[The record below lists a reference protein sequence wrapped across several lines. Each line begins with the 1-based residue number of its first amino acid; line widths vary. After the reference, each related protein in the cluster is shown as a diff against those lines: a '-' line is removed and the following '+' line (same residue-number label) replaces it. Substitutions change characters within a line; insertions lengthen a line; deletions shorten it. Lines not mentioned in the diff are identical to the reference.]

1 MIPILEFDK
10 LAPED
15 ILNRD
20 IRAEDGVDAAVD
32 AVLAEVRSGG
42 DAALKALTKRFD
54 GVELTQLQV
63 SEAELDDAW
72 ASLDPD
78 FLRTLEMA
86 AENIRR
92 FHERQVHRDFVVTD
106 RPGILMGQRYTPIE
120 KVGICVPTAPEAFPS
135 TILMNVIPARIA
147 GVREIVIVTPPDKNG
162 AIGAEALAAARI
174 AGADK
179 IFKIGGAQ
187 AVAALAYGTESVPKV
202 DKIVGPGG
210 IFVATAKRKVFGL
223 VAIDM
228 IAGPSEILVLADGK
242 CDPAWVA
249 ADLLSQAEHDVLA
262 SPVLV
267 TDSPVLAAAV
277 QSELETQLEAL
288 PRREVARA
296 SVENN
301 GKIIVTGSLEKAVEA
316 ANLIAPEHLE
326 LCVEDPFAL
335 LPRVKNAGSIFLGRS
350 TPEALGDYFAG
361 PNHTL
366 PTSGTARFSS
376 PLSVDD
382 FVKKSSFLY
391 YTQDAL
397 APVAGRIAD
406 FARREGLE
414 AHARSVLARCP
425 QEKGGAEQ

>member
-20 IRAEDGVDAAVD
+20 IRAETNVDAAVD
-32 AVLAEVRSGG
+32 AVLAEVRAKG
-42 DAALKALTKRFD
+42 DAALKAYTKRFD
-54 GVELTQLQV
+54 GVELEDLRV
-63 SEAELDDAW
+63 SEAEIESAW
-72 ASLDPD
+72 NSLDSE
-78 FLRTLEMA
+78 FIKTLELA
-86 AENIRR
+86 AENIRH
-92 FHERQVHRDFVVTD
+92 FHEQQVHRDFALTD
-106 RPGILMGQRYTPIE
+106 KPGIVMGQRYTPIE
-120 KVGICVPTAPEAFPS
+120 KVGICVPSAPAAFPS
-135 TILMNVIPARIA
+135 TILMNVIPAKIA
-147 GVREIVIVTPPDKNG
+147 GVKEIVVVTPPDKNG
-162 AIGAEALAAARI
+162 KISAEALAAARI

-187 AVAALAYGTESVPKV
+187 AVAALAYGTETVPKV
-202 DKIVGPGG
+202 DKVVGPGG

-242 CDPAWVA
+242 CDPRWVA
-249 ADLLSQAEHDVLA
+249 ADMLSQAEHDVLA
-262 SPVLV
+262 SAVLV
-267 TDSPVLAAAV
+267 TDSRELAEQV
-277 QSELETQLEAL
+277 QKELEVQLAQL
-288 PRREVARA
+288 PRQEVARK
-296 SVENN
+296 SIDEN
-301 GKIIVTGSLEKAVEA
+301 GKIIVTDSLEKAAEA

-335 LPRVKNAGSIFLGRS
+335 LPRVKNAGSIFLGRC

-397 APVAGRIAD
+397 APVAERIAD

-414 AHARSVLARCP
+414 AHARSVLIRN
-425 QEKGGAEQ
+425 EKGGRAQ